1 MSRGADNR
9 RDLTDCRGGPRER
22 RRKDYKPQYA
32 LLGFG
37 GARVG
42 VGGANPWRH
51 VRRVACWDMWA
62 FSLEDGEL
70 HYGTCSL

>member
-1 MSRGADNR
+1 MSWGADNR

-32 LLGFG
+32 LLSFG
-37 GARVG
+37 GARG
-42 VGGANPWRH
+42 EKKKNSWRH
-51 VRRVACWDMWA
+51 VRRVACWDTWA